1 MADFEGVFPAIITPM
16 TAEDEVNLGAF
27 REVMEFN
34 IQAGVQGFWVAGGG
48 GESVLLSDEENTAI
62 AEAAADQSRGRAKV
76 IMHVGA
82 PTTARAA
89 AMAER
94 AAAAGVDAICCVP
107 PFFYPVTD
115 EAIVEHYRVVA
126 AAADLPLFAYNLP
139 SSTGVDIT
147 PDLMKLIQDGVPQL
161 AGLKHSAMDAS
172 LIRTFADMGLSCFTG
187 SSKLMLAALMMG
199 GVGCVDGAPC
209 AAPERWVEIWNA
221 YQAGDM
227 DRAKESQVKATE
239 AFSVTMRPGYG
250 YPANIKALLSER
262 LGIDCG
268 NPRLPLLPFT
278 PEQRAQ
284 IREDAARIGLTK
296 IAVS

>member
-1 MADFEGVFPAIITPM
+1 
-16 TAEDEVNLGAF
+16 
-27 REVMEFN
+27 
-34 IQAGVQGFWVAGGG
+34 
-48 GESVLLSDEENTAI
+48 
-62 AEAAADQSRGRAKV
+62 
-76 IMHVGA
+76 
-82 PTTARAA
+82 
-89 AMAER
+89 
-94 AAAAGVDAICCVP
+94 
-107 PFFYPVTD
+107 
-115 EAIVEHYRVVA
+115 
-126 AAADLPLFAYNLP
+126 
-139 SSTGVDIT
+139 
-147 PDLMKLIQDGVPQL
+147 MKLIQDGVPQL